1 MQKVAEWLGVPSAAL
16 LLELLV
22 GTASS
27 AHPETRI
34 VVKESIG
41 FVEPL
46 IIYGGLVTESGQ
58 RKSPTINAVLM
69 PSNNFKPRRKNAL
82 GWILLNT
89 SANRKSGRT
98 TVRAKRVPNFAHGKM
113 NSQLHPPLR
122 ELYLDIA
129 TVEAIDKLKGQ
140 QPDTAF
146 VLLKDEL
153 SGLFGSYGAY
163 KKR

>member
-1 MQKVAEWLGVPSAAL
+1 MQTHAEGGRVARCSSAAL

-69 PSNNFKPRRKNAL
+69 PSNNFKPRRKNGL

-89 SANRKSGRT
+89 SANRK
-98 TVRAKRVPNFAHGKM
+98 RANNCPGKESRISRM
-113 NSQLHPPLR
+113 AR
-122 ELYLDIA
+122 
-129 TVEAIDKLKGQ
+129 
-140 QPDTAF
+140 
-146 VLLKDEL
+146 
-153 SGLFGSYGAY
+153 
-163 KKR
+163 

>member
-69 PSNNFKPRRKNAL
+69 PSKQLQAEEEERFRLDSTEYEREQKEWANNCP
-82 GWILLNT
+82 
-89 SANRKSGRT
+89 
-98 TVRAKRVPNFAHGKM
+98 GKE
-113 NSQLHPPLR
+113 S
-122 ELYLDIA
+122 
-129 TVEAIDKLKGQ
+129 
-140 QPDTAF
+140 PDFRLA
-146 VLLKDEL
+146 
-153 SGLFGSYGAY
+153 
-163 KKR
+163 R